1 MLNRSNGMSRQ
12 TSNRATSTEHTS
24 ARRVI
29 FDPEDGGQQLLA
41 ADPLFADLYA
51 HQRARGRGRG
61 RGRGSASHAE
71 VAPGID
77 AADSD
82 AHDGDDDGDDDDDRM
97 DNNDDDPVL
106 TDMDDEA
113 LEMASAVVRPQ
124 RARGRLA
131 NPKTQSRD
139 EIEYRK
145 PMKNR

>member
-12 TSNRATSTEHTS
+12 TSNRATNTEHTS

-61 RGRGSASHAE
+61 RGRGHAE

-82 AHDGDDDGDDDDDRM
+82 AHDGDDDGDDD
-97 DNNDDDPVL
+97 NDDDPVL

-113 LEMASAVVRPQ
+113 LEMASSVVRPQ

-139 EIEYRK
+139 ETEYRK
-145 PMKNR
+145 PIKNR